1 MCGLALL
8 MRESRVISQ
17 GPVWDVVTADSL
29 RALYDAEVL
38 QIASDGEQPAVFLP
52 WLGVV
57 QGQQHA

>member
-1 MCGLALL
+1 

-38 QIASDGEQPAVFLP
+38 QIASDGVQPAVFLP